1 MSIHLKGNMAISF
14 NGFLTEEKNLHMEH
28 LEDEVL
34 NSGMVGTRGA
44 INFLQSLRDM
54 LAGNVKSS
62 VNVTVKWDGC
72 VHEDTVVLTN
82 DGDKTIREIVESDK
96 LLSVI
101 GNNLEEQ
108 IKIDKSTPIIDRY
121 AKDGNKEGVEVVF
134 ENGESL
140 KVTEDHEL
148 YTTNRGWVKAI
159 ELNENDD
166 IKELYSVMESILNT
180 RFV

>member
-1 MSIHLKGNMAISF
+1 MAISF

-121 AKDGNKEGVEVVF
+121 AKDGNKEWVEVVF
-134 ENGESL
+134 ENGESI

-166 IKELYSVMESILNT
+166 IKEL
-180 RFV
+180 

>member
-1 MSIHLKGNMAISF
+1 MLSF

-34 NSGMVGTRGA
+34 NSGIVGTRGA

-121 AKDGNKEGVEVVF
+121 AKDGNKEWVEVVF
-134 ENGESL
+134 ENGESI

-166 IKELYSVMESILNT
+166 IKEL
-180 RFV
+180 

>member
-1 MSIHLKGNMAISF
+1 MLSF

-121 AKDGNKEGVEVVF
+121 AKDGNKEWVEVVF
-134 ENGESL
+134 ENGESI

-166 IKELYSVMESILNT
+166 IKEL
-180 RFV
+180 

>member
-1 MSIHLKGNMAISF
+1 
-14 NGFLTEEKNLHMEH
+14 MEH

-34 NSGMVGTRGA
+34 NSGIVGTRGA

-121 AKDGNKEGVEVVF
+121 AKDGNKEWVEVVF
-134 ENGESL
+134 ENGESI

-166 IKELYSVMESILNT
+166 IKEL
-180 RFV
+180 

>member
-1 MSIHLKGNMAISF
+1 MAISF

-82 DGDKTIREIVESDK
+82 GGDKTIREIVESDD
-96 LLSVI
+96 LLSVF
-101 GNNLEEQ
+101 GNNLKEH
-108 IKIDKSTPIIDRY
+108 IKIDKLTPIIDRY
-121 AKDGNKEGVEVVF
+121 AKNGNKEWVEVVF
-134 ENGESL
+134 ENGESI

-166 IKELYSVMESILNT
+166 IKEL
-180 RFV
+180 